1 MACRIGITTNLEEG
15 KQYWQ
20 NKCDGFANWQVLAGP
35 LSKEEA
41 QKKETELAQKYGCEA
56 HPGGDDPDS
65 DDGWYVYYF
74 TCLQKKNRLLGITRT
89 VLVINSNI

>member
-1 MACRIGITTNLEEG
+1 MACRIGITTNLEER

-41 QKKETELAQKYGCEA
+41 QEKETELAQKYGCEA
-56 HPGGDDPDS
+56 YPGGDDPDI
-65 DDGWYVYYF
+65 DEGWYVYYF
-74 TCLQKKNRLLGITRT
+74 TFTKER
-89 VLVINSNI
+89 